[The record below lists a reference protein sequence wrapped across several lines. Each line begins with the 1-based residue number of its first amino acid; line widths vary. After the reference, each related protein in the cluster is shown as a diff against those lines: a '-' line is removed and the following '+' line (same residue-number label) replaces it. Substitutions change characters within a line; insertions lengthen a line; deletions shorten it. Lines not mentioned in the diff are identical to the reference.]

1 MDSGDSGPMRRGG
14 PRAHDDDRGPL
25 HDTVPMHALRPADQE
40 RPEGGS
46 AAGVPP
52 PTRRRRR
59 RLRALLVMMISGF
72 VVLAVAF
79 GVIWLLTP
87 IPDSTKKDATAEGSV
102 IYYRNGKNILAK
114 QGVNRENVPLAQ
126 VPKPV
131 REAVIAAENRTFY
144 RDKGVSVSGTAR
156 AVWSTL
162 TGRQLQG
169 GSTITQQLVRNY
181 YSGIGQERSISRK
194 LKEIMIA
201 LKVDRSKSKDWVLE
215 QYLNTIYFGRGAHG
229 IQAASRAY
237 FDTDVQNLD
246 VAQGAYLAAVIQ
258 QPSRF
263 ANPEGSDL
271 EAVRARWRSVIDGM
285 VEIGALGR
293 AEAGRQTFPELAEQK
308 PPLATTGQDGY
319 MLAQVRAELNRLGY
333 SDEDINQ
340 GGLKITTTFDRRLM
354 RLAREAVK
362 SVLPDDTPK
371 KVRTG
376 LAAVDPAT
384 GEVRAFYGG
393 DFAATQYDNAFSA
406 KVQAGSTFKPYT
418 LAAALEAGYGLGTR
432 VYGDSPLKIGS
443 AEIPNAGGRSYGS
456 AITLVEATRGSV
468 NTAFVDLGQKVG
480 LDKVAAAAEAAG
492 IPAEQIAPHAGAA
505 TLPLGVASVS
515 AVQQA
520 SGFGTFAAGGIHRDA
535 HVIREVTDAAGNTR
549 KFTAPERRAFSEN
562 TAADATYALQQV
574 VRGGTGTA
582 AALPDRPVAGKTG
595 TTDESAA
602 VWFAGYVPQ
611 LSVAVNMF
619 RDDNKP
625 VRIPGWGELYGGT
638 LPAQIWRTFMTG
650 ALEGKPV
657 KEFPPPVTWDPN
669 NFWDAYAMG
678 RNPDRPG
685 VELGYPD
692 PSGAPTPLPSEAGT
706 EDPYGQAG
714 PQDPDD
720 QGQAGQTPGGETP
733 GARTPGGRTPGGTP
747 GGGGGQSTRP
757 GASPAPQPTTNP
769 AGPPDDPPGFE
780 ADSPPTQ
787 PLAVH

>member
-1 MDSGDSGPMRRGG
+1 MDSGDKGPIHRGG
-14 PRAHDDDRGPL
+14 PKDHDNGGGSR
-25 HDTVPMHALRPADQE
+25 HDTVPTPTAHAEDSE
-40 RPEGGS
+40 RPETGP
-46 AAGVPP
+46 AAGATPP
-52 PTRRRRR
+52 ARRRRR
-59 RLRALLVMMISGF
+59 RLRALLITMISGL
-72 VVLAVAF
+72 VVLVATF
-79 GVIWLLTP
+79 GVVWLLTP
-87 IPDSTKKDATAEGSV
+87 IPDSTQKDATAEGSV

-114 QGVNRENVPLAQ
+114 QGVNRENVPLSQ
-126 VPKPV
+126 VPEPV

-144 RDKGVSVSGTAR
+144 RDKGVSISGTAR
-156 AVWSTL
+156 AVWFTL

-181 YSGIGQERSISRK
+181 YSGIGRERSISRK

-201 LKVDRSKSKDWVLE
+201 LKVDRSKPKDWVLE

-237 FDTDVQNLD
+237 FNTDVQNLN

-263 ANPEGSDL
+263 ADPKGADL
-271 EAVRARWRSVIDGM
+271 EVIRARWRSVIDGM
-285 VEIGALGR
+285 VEIGALSR
-293 AEAGRQTFPELAEQK
+293 AEASRQTFPELAEQK
-308 PPLATTGQDGY
+308 PPLTASGQDGY

-354 RLAREAVK
+354 RLAREAVTT
-362 SVLPDDTPK
+362 VLPDNTPK
-371 KVRTG
+371 EVRTG

-393 DFAATQYDNAFSA
+393 DFSTTQYDNAFSA
-406 KVQAGSTFKPYT
+406 KVQAGSTFKPYA

-432 VYGDSPLKIGS
+432 VYGNSPLRIGS
-443 AEIPNAGGRSYGS
+443 HSIPNAGGRSYGS

-480 LDKVAAAAEAAG
+480 LKKVAAAAEAAG
-492 IPAEQIAPHAGAA
+492 IPAEQLAQQKAFP
-505 TLPLGVASVS
+505 TFPLGTASVS

-520 SGFGTFAAGGIHRDA
+520 AGYATFAAGGIHRA
-535 HVIREVTDAAGNTR
+535 PHVIREVTDAAGNTR
-549 KFTAPERRAFSEN
+549 KFTAEERRAFSED

-574 VRGGTGTA
+574 VRSGTGTA

-595 TTDESAA
+595 TTDKSAA

-625 VRIPGWGELYGGT
+625 VRVPGWGELYGGT

-650 ALEGKPV
+650 AMENKPV
-657 KEFPPPVTWDPN
+657 KEFPPPVTWNPN
-669 NFWDAYAMG
+669 NFWDSYAMDDQYG
-678 RNPDRPG
+678 TDRPG
-685 VELGYPD
+685 IELGYPD
-692 PSGAPTPLPSEAGT
+692 PSGAPAPLPSQAGT

-720 QGQAGQTPGGETP
+720 QDRAGRTPDGETP
-733 GARTPGGRTPGGTP
+733 GDRSPSGRSP

-757 GASPAPQPTTNP
+757 GASPVPRPTANP
-769 AGPPDDPPGFE
+769 GGLPDVPPRFDVDGLPVEPPVV
-780 ADSPPTQ
+780 P
-787 PLAVH
+787 